1 MPKQPKVQDIS
12 SCQIARGRTVGPA
25 LCRAHSSRAP
35 ERSVGRWG
43 ILRTV
48 REQGRRLGKVPQRS
62 RWRAARAGPWARLA
76 STASPMPPRSSAAGQ
91 PLVSPC
97 KQAPLCLSFRG
108 ACTGGLGRGRRGGA
122 PGGSHWPQSF
132 ATRGCRRRARSDSEI
147 KFQVGQL
154 REISFSRP
162 ESFRLPPLQ

>member
-1 MPKQPKVQDIS
+1 MPNRQRSD
-12 SCQIARGRTVGPA
+12 GR
-25 LCRAHSSRAP
+25 SRTLRTP
-35 ERSVGRWG
+35 LELRKGRSVGGVFCALCVNRVVDLVKSRNAAVG
-43 ILRTV
+43 
-48 REQGRRLGKVPQRS
+48 EQ
-62 RWRAARAGPWARLA
+62 RAGPWARLA

-122 PGGSHWPQSF
+122 RRRSHWPQSF